1 MAAQVEY
8 GKPILLTVR
17 NVEVYLVDQG
27 SGIPTLFLHGSP
39 ESADLWSEIIT
50 RLSPHYR
57 CLAPDLPGYGRSSAP
72 TDFDCSLD
80 NLAGY
85 IDDLVGA
92 VGITQPLNL
101 VVHDLGGVYGLAWA
115 VKHPQKVRR
124 LVITNA
130 PFSSE
135 YHWHIFAR
143 IYRTPILGEL
153 SLRMISRWAFA
164 RVVRRGCGARKL
176 THDQINHT
184 YDLITPSVKR
194 MMLRLYR
201 ALDPEVFK
209 GWEDEL
215 RGLAVRVPSLVLW
228 GDRDPWIPIRFA
240 DLFGAQQ
247 VEHLVECGHWPPVE
261 ASQEV
266 STQLL
271 RFLGE

>member
-1 MAAQVEY
+1 M
-8 GKPILLTVR
+8 LTVR
-17 NVEVYLVDQG
+17 NVEVYLIDQG

-39 ESADLWSEIIT
+39 DSADLWSDIVT
-50 RLSPHYR
+50 LLSPHYR

-72 TDFDCSLD
+72 ADFDCSLD
-80 NLAGY
+80 HLARF

-115 VKHPQKVRR
+115 VKQPQKVRR
-124 LVITNA
+124 LVIMNA
-130 PFSSE
+130 LFSSQ
-135 YHWHIFAR
+135 YRWHIYGR

-153 SLRMISRWAFA
+153 IFLMMSRRAFA

-176 THDQINHT
+176 TRGQINHT
-184 YDLITPSVKR
+184 YDLITPSMKR

-215 RGLAVRVPSLVLW
+215 RSLAARLPSLVLW
-228 GDRDPWIPIRFA
+228 GDRDPWIPVRFA

-247 VEHLVECGHWPPVE
+247 VEHLVNCGHWPPAE
-261 ASQEV
+261 APEEV
-266 STQLL
+266 STRLL
-271 RFLGE
+271 RFFGE